1 MEMSFA
7 YESHM
12 DEIGHGLG
20 IVPVELCNLLKVGD
34 ETATGDRPKAV
45 GLTTA
50 LEALMGQA
58 EGAGARARDRVDRE
72 SRVAQGCSNSG

>member
-1 MEMSFA
+1 MRIMEMSFA

-20 IVPVELCNLLKVGD
+20 SVPVEQRNLLKVGD
-34 ETATGDRPKAV
+34 ETATGDCPKAV

-50 LEALMGQA
+50 LEA
-58 EGAGARARDRVDRE
+58 
-72 SRVAQGCSNSG
+72 